1 MTSLV
6 YGGRRFGNLWPGLG
20 EWASSNF
27 GRSRAG
33 KRHQVDGGGAGG
45 ALVAKSLGSE
55 AKNGLGAAGK
65 ASWWFQADFKIFMG
79 KTLDKHGGPRIQW
92 WFHMI
97 SWGKQSWATKPIKV
111 VACSDP
117 RIFARSCGIL
127 PLVNRL
133 YNPLWLGN
141 PLLDQ

>member
-45 ALVAKSLGSE
+45 ALVAKQKTAWELLVSSFLVISGR
-55 AKNGLGAAGK
+55 
-65 ASWWFQADFKIFMG
+65 FKIFMG
-79 KTLDKHGGPRIQW
+79 KTLDKHGGPRI
-92 WFHMI
+92 
-97 SWGKQSWATKPIKV
+97 
-111 VACSDP
+111 
-117 RIFARSCGIL
+117 
-127 PLVNRL
+127 
-133 YNPLWLGN
+133 
-141 PLLDQ
+141 

>member
-45 ALVAKSLGSE
+45 ALVAKQKTGWELLEKLPG
-55 AKNGLGAAGK
+55 
-65 ASWWFQADFKIFMG
+65 DFRQILRF
-79 KTLDKHGGPRIQW
+79 
-92 WFHMI
+92 
-97 SWGKQSWATKPIKV
+97 SWGRHWINMV
-111 VACSDP
+111 VQGFNGDF
-117 RIFARSCGIL
+117 I
-127 PLVNRL
+127 
-133 YNPLWLGN
+133 
-141 PLLDQ
+141 